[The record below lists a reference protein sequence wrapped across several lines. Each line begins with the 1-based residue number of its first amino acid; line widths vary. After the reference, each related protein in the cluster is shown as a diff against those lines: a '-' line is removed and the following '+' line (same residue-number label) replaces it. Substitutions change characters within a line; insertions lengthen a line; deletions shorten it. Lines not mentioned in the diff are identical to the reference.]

1 MMPRFSSPST
11 DGAGLTVSGL
21 RPPPASSAPDPAPSG
36 AVLKLLDHCVLS
48 VNGNSSFPPLFLES
62 FPVSPQQCLK
72 MRVWGETSHETFE
85 HLQHRLISFANSPIG
100 SNDTGCDRTHSGF
113 AYQAPFCT
121 TQP

>member
-21 RPPPASSAPDPAPSG
+21 RPPPSSSAPDPAPSG

-72 MRVWGETSHETFE
+72 MRVGGETSHETFE
-85 HLQHRLISFANSPIG
+85 HLQHRLISFSNSPIG
-100 SNDTGCDRTHSGF
+100 SNDTGCDRTHPGF
-113 AYQAPFCT
+113 AYQAPFYT